1 MGFKDSIKAGLKG
14 WLEGDKKKEEFREV
28 VKDAVSDGRLDA
40 KDLKEIEEKRQELGV
55 TEARDDR
62 TVFRKAIY
70 NEAVEAAKRD
80 GELTQTD
87 AHELDKI
94 QKFLA
99 LRNDQVEKTRW
110 DLARLR
116 TLTEIRNG
124 NLPVVPPNNAS
135 MRGMP
140 MEPDEVAHYSVSVEL
155 GDMPTTRGS
164 EGVPLVFGKPY
175 EPYSAAASAMVTDA
189 IRPQG
194 EGTII
199 VTNKRLIIKTQSG
212 KTAAIK
218 YGPQTRIY
226 VYSDGLR
233 IEKTVGNT
241 VLRFKSGSDEIAEI
255 VAELMS
261 AVMK

>member
-1 MGFKDSIKAGLKG
+1 MGLKDSIKG
-14 WLEGDKKKEEFREV
+14 WFEGDKKKEAFRDK

-40 KDLKEIEEKRQELGV
+40 NDLKEIEQTRQELGV
-55 TEARDDR
+55 TDARDDR
-62 TVFRKAIY
+62 TVIRKAIY
-70 NEAVEAAKRD
+70 NEAVAAVRKD
-80 GELTQTD
+80 GEVTQTD

-124 NLPVVPPNNAS
+124 NLPTVAPNNAAL
-135 MRGMP
+135 RGVQI
-140 MEPDEVAHYSVSVEL
+140 EPDEIAHYSVSVEL

-164 EGVPLVFGKPY
+164 DGVSMDWGKPY
-175 EPYSAAASAMVTDA
+175 ESYSAAGHAMVADS

-194 EGTII
+194 EGSLII
-199 VTNKRLIIKTQSG
+199 TNRRLIIKTASG
-212 KTAAIK
+212 KTAAIRF
-218 YGPQTRIY
+218 GPQAKIFL
-226 VYSDGLR
+226 YSDGMRL
-233 IEKTVGNT
+233 EKTVGNT
-241 VLRFKSGSDEIAEI
+241 VLRFKSRSDEIAEI
-255 VAELMS
+255 VAELLA